1 MPPGEPHKRLR
12 RTLWAAVAFLAGFAV
27 FITILSHYFLIPGLE
42 AARGA
47 SSGERRQ
54 LSAYAMLL
62 MAVVLLVVVVAILLT
77 FRVRR
82 FFLPKATHAPTQ
94 YVDAWAESAR
104 RFKDSPEEEE
114 ETA

>member
-1 MPPGEPHKRLR
+1 MPPGDPHKRLR
-12 RTLWAAVAFLAGFAV
+12 RTLWAAMAFLVGFV
-27 FITILSHYFLIPGLE
+27 IFITVLSHYFLIPGLE

-62 MAVVLLVVVVAILLT
+62 MVLALLIVVVGILLT

-82 FFLPKATHAPTQ
+82 FFLPKSSHGPTQ
-94 YVDAWAESAR
+94 YVDAWAESAA
-104 RFKDSPEEEE
+104 RFKDSSEEEE
-114 ETA
+114 RTA